1 MAQHPYKDAPAYAF
15 WRRSV
20 ADMPLHEVDPV
31 IRAEFAISK
40 TDRVATAGSCF
51 AQNISRHLRQHGFN
65 YYVAERAHPIAST
78 QIAHQYNYGTFS
90 ARYGNIY
97 TARQL
102 VQLLKR
108 AYDEFRPEEDIWET
122 EDGRFIDP
130 FRPQIQP
137 DGFSTRTE
145 YDTDRVSHFAKVR
158 DLIEQLDVLVFTLGL
173 TECWRSRADG
183 AVFPLCPGVAGGTFD
198 PARHEFINFGV
209 DEIAGD
215 LLELIDWICKR
226 NTKAKIILTVSP
238 VPLIATAE
246 NRHVLVS
253 TAYSKS
259 VLRVAAEMVSTA
271 RPAVAYFPSY
281 EIVAGSFNKG
291 QYFAGDLRSVTEEGV
306 SHVMRLFLKHYMGA
320 TDSVSAT
327 IAPGPE
333 QQRVSNTETAEMAA
347 LVELNCDE
355 EALDRP
361 TNARR

>member
-1 MAQHPYKDAPAYAF
+1 MAQHPYEDAPAYAF

-51 AQNISRHLRQHGFN
+51 AQNISRYLQQQGFN
-65 YYVAERAHPIAST
+65 FYVAEKAHPIVSR
-78 QIAHQYNYGTFS
+78 QLAHQYNYGTFS

-108 AYDEFRPEEDIWET
+108 ADDEFRPEEDIWET

-145 YDTDRVSHFAKVR
+145 YSADRATHLAKVR
-158 DLIEQLDVLVFTLGL
+158 GLIEQLDVLVFTLGL

-215 LLELIDWICKR
+215 LLESIDWIRKR

-291 QYFAGDLRSVTEEGV
+291 RYFANDLRSVTEEGV

-320 TDSVSAT
+320 TDIASVT

-333 QQRVSNTETAEMAA
+333 HQRVSNTETAEMAA

-361 TNARR
+361 TIAQR